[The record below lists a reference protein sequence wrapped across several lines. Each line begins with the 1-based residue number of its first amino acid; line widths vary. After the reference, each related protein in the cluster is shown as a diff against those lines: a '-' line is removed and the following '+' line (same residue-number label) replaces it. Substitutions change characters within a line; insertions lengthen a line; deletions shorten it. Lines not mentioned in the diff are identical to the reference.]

1 MKRYFSG
8 DLTVLYLTVNKM
20 PDRWTQFQVSHLVKA
35 VAGEPIISISRLPM
49 DLGTNL
55 IQEGPFCY
63 FNIYMQML
71 RGALVATTPFVALA
85 EDDVLYT
92 YEHFHEFRPPTTAV
106 SYDRS
111 RWSLFTWD
119 PNPIFCLRQRV
130 NNSTLIAPRELLIE
144 ALTEWK
150 EKYPEGRP
158 DELMGEVGRDIV
170 ERRLHVTHRDMVEW
184 YCTNAVVQLN
194 HPTGTD
200 TGSTRREDGRHMVKQ
215 HGQIKAVEIPHWG
228 KAVDL
233 VRIYDDGRSNPA
245 QV

>member
-8 DLTVLYLTVNKM
+8 DLTILYLTVNKM
-20 PDRWTQFQVSHLVKA
+20 PDRWSQFQIEHLVKSA
-35 VAGEPIISISRLPM
+35 AGDPIISISRLPM
-49 DLGTNL
+49 SLGTNL
-55 IQEGPFCY
+55 IQEGPFSY

-71 RGALVATTPFVALA
+71 RGSLVATTPFVALA

-92 YEHFHEFRPPTTAV
+92 YEHFHEFRPPLTAV

-144 ALTEWK
+144 ALSEWK
-150 EKYPEGRP
+150 TKYPAGRP
-158 DELMGEVGRDIV
+158 DDLMGEVGRPIV

-215 HGQIKAVEIPHWG
+215 HGQIKAIEIPHWG
-228 KAVDL
+228 KAADL
-233 VRIYDDGRSNPA
+233 VRIYDDGRNHPA